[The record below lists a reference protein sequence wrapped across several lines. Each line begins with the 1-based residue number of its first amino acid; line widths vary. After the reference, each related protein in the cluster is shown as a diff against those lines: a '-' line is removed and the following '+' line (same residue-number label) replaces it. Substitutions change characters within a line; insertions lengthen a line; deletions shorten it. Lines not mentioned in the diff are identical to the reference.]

1 MYESQGLRLQK
12 KESSGLLPCCIDL
25 KIVICSIFTTMVP
38 RIDLFSIFIFLGIV
52 QAIFLCLFFFSK
64 EHRKT
69 QANFFQGLMIGALA
83 ACNFEILLCYTGIII
98 DMLWLVDFSE
108 SLAFLIGPSF
118 YLMIVCLISGKAPSK
133 WYLHFLPA
141 LIWLI
146 LQAPFLI
153 QGSAVKYNAWIGAYH
168 PAGLTFRN
176 VEENFFNPPYHAES
190 ILAHLS
196 IYVLLASILIIKTL
210 RTRNQSF
217 WNTEQETFKKLR
229 STLLQVLI
237 VTVLIFLVKLINK
250 DDTGDHLFAAYMT
263 VPIYLISFQVVRQ
276 SGFFKQP
283 NLVEQQ
289 KYKSSSLSQDDQSL
303 ILEKLKSFMQLKKP
317 FLTSNF
323 SLPELASQLNVSTH
337 RLSQVINDGL
347 GKSFFEMTAEY
358 RVEEAKKLLKEKL
371 NIKIEEIAEQVGY
384 NSKSSFNTAFKK
396 ITGRTPSEW
405 RLG

>member
-1 MYESQGLRLQK
+1 
-12 KESSGLLPCCIDL
+12 
-25 KIVICSIFTTMVP
+25 MVH
-38 RIDLFSIFIFLGIV
+38 RVDLFSTFIFLGIV

-64 EHRKT
+64 ENRKV
-69 QANFFQGLMIGALA
+69 QANFFQGMMIAALA
-83 ACNFEILLCYTGIII
+83 ACCFEILLCYTGFIVNF
-98 DMLWLVDFSE
+98 LWLVDYSE

-118 YLMIVCLISGKAPSK
+118 YLMIICLINGKEPGK

-153 QGSAVKYNAWIGAYH
+153 QGSDVKYNAWIGAYH
-168 PAGLTFRN
+168 PAGLTFRD
-176 VEENFFNPPYHAES
+176 VEENFFNPPYHAKF

-196 IYVLLASILIIKTL
+196 IYVLLASIVIVKTL

-237 VTVLIFLVKLINK
+237 FTVLIFLVKLISK

-283 NLVEQQ
+283 NLMEQQ
-289 KYKSSSLSQDDQSL
+289 KYKSSSLSAEDQNV
-303 ILEKLKSFMQLKKP
+303 ILDKLSVLMKTEKP
-317 FLTSNF
+317 FLKPEF
-323 SLPELASQLNVSTH
+323 SLPDLAAQLKTSTH
-337 RLSQVINDGL
+337 QLSRVINEGL

-358 RVEEAKKLLKEKL
+358 RVDEAKRLLREKI
-371 NIKIEEIAEQVGY
+371 NIKVEEIAEQVGY
-384 NSKSSFNTAFKK
+384 NSKSSFNTTFKK
-396 ITGRTPSEW
+396 LTGKTPSEW
-405 RLG
+405 RAQG